1 MVNNFISALVSGVG
15 CMIES
20 INMGKDGGLGHLS
33 EDSEL
38 EPIRVQGR
46 AEPQIDPVDRWWL
59 DA

>member
-1 MVNNFISALVSGVG
+1 
-15 CMIES
+15 MIES

>member
-1 MVNNFISALVSGVG
+1 
-15 CMIES
+15 MIKS
-20 INMGKDGGLGHLS
+20 INMGKDGGLGHLF

-46 AEPQIDPVDRWWL
+46 AERQIDPVDRWWL